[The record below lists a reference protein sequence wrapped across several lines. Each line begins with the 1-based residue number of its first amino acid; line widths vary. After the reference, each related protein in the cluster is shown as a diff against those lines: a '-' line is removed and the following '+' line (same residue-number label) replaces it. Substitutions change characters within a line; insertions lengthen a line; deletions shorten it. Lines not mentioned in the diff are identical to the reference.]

1 VLPLKADR
9 GSTLAEL
16 LVVLAVMGLTLG
28 VAAMNVRPMET
39 PLQTGTALLEAVFH
53 QARLQA
59 IATTSAF
66 RIIPAGSTQLRTEH
80 AESCMDTTWT
90 ADPSLRVEL
99 PAGVT
104 QSPTT
109 WSVCF
114 SSRGISTN
122 NVVVT
127 LSHAQYGEQKIEV
140 LLGGT
145 TRVLE

>member
-1 VLPLKADR
+1 MHNER
-9 GSTLAEL
+9 GALLAEL
-16 LVVLAVMGLTLG
+16 LVVLAVLALG
-28 VAAMNVRPMET
+28 VGLALMNLRPMET
-39 PLQTGTALLEAVFH
+39 PLQAGTSMTQGVFR

-66 RIIPAGSTQLRTEH
+66 RVVPFGNDQLRAQH
-80 AESCMDTTWT
+80 AESCTSTTWT
-90 ADPSLRVEL
+90 LDTNLIVDL
-99 PAGVT
+99 PNGVT
-104 QSPTT
+104 MSPTT

-127 LSHAQYGEQKIEV
+127 LSHPQYGLRRVEV

-145 TRVLE
+145 TRVM